1 MVHNAVGASPRRSL
15 DTDLGP
21 VTGRDVRTGRA
32 SQSEGI
38 IVEQRGA
45 EGAWY
50 RRALELSELL
60 APYAVVDNQI
70 PRFVPGEQS

>member
-1 MVHNAVGASPRRSL
+1 MIRTEAG
-15 DTDLGP
+15 DP
-21 VTGRDVRTGRA
+21 VRA

-60 APYAVVDNQI
+60 EPYAVVDNQI
-70 PRFVPGEQS
+70 PRFMPGEQS

>member
-1 MVHNAVGASPRRSL
+1 MIRTEAG
-15 DTDLGP
+15 DP
-21 VTGRDVRTGRA
+21 VRA

-60 APYAVVDNQI
+60 EPYAVVDNQ
-70 PRFVPGEQS
+70 VPGEPS

>member
-1 MVHNAVGASPRRSL
+1 MIRTEAG
-15 DTDLGP
+15 DP
-21 VTGRDVRTGRA
+21 VRA

-50 RRALELSELL
+50 RRALALSELL
-60 APYAVVDNQI
+60 EPYAVVDNQI
-70 PRFVPGEQS
+70 PRFTPGEQS

>member
-1 MVHNAVGASPRRSL
+1 MAVGSMGN
-15 DTDLGP
+15 LGP
-21 VTGRDVRTGRA
+21 HHKGGTMIRTEAGDPVRA

-50 RRALELSELL
+50 RRALGLSELL
-60 APYAVVDNQI
+60 APYAVVDNQ
-70 PRFVPGEQS
+70 VPS